1 MSWSLEIGVYP
12 GILFGVRTY
21 EYDNGDRDWCLYIPM
36 VILLFKTFEDEG
48 IEFTPDEEQD

>member
-21 EYDNGDRDWCLYIPM
+21 EYDNGDKDWCLYIPM
-36 VILLFKTFEDEG
+36 VILLFKAFEDEG
-48 IEFTPDEEQD
+48 IEFTPDDE